1 MNWTRIENE
10 WGELQNRFGERW
22 ARLTAEHL
30 SFIDG
35 DKERMRTVLQR
46 LYCRDADE
54 ISREIDD
61 WLNSDA
67 FEDIGQTPEAIRS
80 SH

>member
-1 MNWTRIENE
+1 MNWMRIEND
-10 WGELQNRFGERW
+10 WHDLQHRFGQRW
-22 ARLTAEHL
+22 MRLTPEHL

-35 DKERMRTVLQR
+35 DRERMGIVLQR
-46 LYCRDADE
+46 LYCRGADE

-61 WLNSDA
+61 WVNSDA
-67 FEDIGQTPEAIRS
+67 FEDLGQTPEAIRS